1 MPKML
6 LTALTQQI
14 RREGEVFGQERIA
27 NAAKILRELRQEIG
41 EENFKQ
47 WVQRAFILVQSEE
60 ILFFEMCK
68 QCSWEGKDKERDS
81 KCKDKQ
87 TESKKKC
94 TCFTLQHLREN
105 GLYRSTSQRQ
115 ESIEQLAGKLDTF
128 VQELSCQATPTESF
142 LQCLWQ
148 SGESKESL
156 HETLSA
162 VTKREISPIETAP
175 WQTAAGNAE
184 SGIGADDREGT
195 GGLILDDQGGQQ
207 INVRTDGKSPTLRAE
222 MHGNVPCVLMDAYQ
236 HHGWREGETCGTLT
250 AESNNHVRGDTPLVI
265 EQAAGFKAGQSK
277 AGSIG
282 WQDETAATLSAQ
294 ASGTEP
300 TVCIK
305 KQYLFE
311 NHSQDTRFKGP
322 LKVCPMLPAQLGT
335 GGNNT
340 PFVVEGSPVYCL
352 QGNGIDGALTA
363 GCNGKGW
370 KEGQCYTLNTIDR
383 PAIAYA
389 VGNGQANQVY
399 LQDKTGALNCMH
411 DQQAI
416 VLDRA
421 FFNQGQNAQYKP
433 QFYADGTCPTLV
445 AKGPHAVQVRYIVR
459 RLTPTE
465 CARLQGF
472 PDKWGHPDKKETLTD
487 DEYRFW
493 LEVRNTHAAIN
504 GKAVKEYTKEQM
516 LIWYNKLH
524 SDSAEYKMWGNGIA
538 LPCALYVMQG
548 IVEPMKC

>member
-27 NAAKILRELRQEIG
+27 NAAEILRELRQEIG

-68 QCSWEGKDKERDS
+68 QCSWEGKDKEKDS

-105 GLYRSTSQRQ
+105 GLYGSTSQRQ

-148 SGESKESL
+148 SGESEESL

-277 AGSIG
+277 AGGIG

-340 PFVVEGSPVYCL
+340 PFVVEGTPVYCL
-352 QGNGIDGALTA
+352 QGNGIDRALTA

-370 KEGQCYTLNTIDR
+370 KEDTSYTLNTIDR
-383 PAIAYA
+383 PAVVFA
-389 VGNGQANQVY
+389 
-399 LQDKTGALNCMH
+399 
-411 DQQAI
+411 QQAY
-416 VLDRA
+416 DKFENFEKA
-421 FFNQGQNAQYKP
+421 S
-433 QFYADGTCPTLV
+433 TLKACGGSYGGGSENLV
-445 AKGPHAVQVRYIVR
+445 CETIKTRYIVR

-516 LIWYNKLH
+516 LTWYNKLH
-524 SDSAEYKMWGNGIA
+524 TDSAEYKMWGNGIS
-538 LPCALYVMQG
+538 LPVALYVMQG
-548 IVEPMKC
+548 IAGG